1 MRLRIADPLPD
12 RRVDEHEAEQHEHA
26 ASRRASSIGTRGVTV
41 LVMRRPSMRA
51 CGRNSSARN
60 RIIVGIANDAEL
72 QRPDHVQEVLLERD
86 REPDDHAAD
95 VGERQA
101 LAAAR

>member
-1 MRLRIADPLPD
+1 MKPNSTSMPPAARRI
-12 RRVDEHEAEQHEHA
+12 E
-26 ASRRASSIGTRGVTV
+26 GTRGVTV

-72 QRPDHVQEVLLERD
+72 QRPDHVRKFCWNAIES
-86 REPDDHAAD
+86 PMIIPPT
-95 VGERQA
+95 
-101 LAAAR
+101 